1 MTVMMRQFR
10 SFVSEPIRRN
20 SASSECNNKK
30 KRKLSVTIC
39 KDPPDIIYFE
49 RDKLE
54 ESFECI
60 YDPQVDHDNEEDH
73 PDLLFAKKFGQ
84 SSEVKPWQK
93 PPYTTSDTT
102 LMSRFKAPF
111 KNFLP
116 VQQSS

>member
-1 MTVMMRQFR
+1 MMRQFR

-20 SASSECNNKK
+20 SASSESNKK

-39 KDPPDIIYFE
+39 KDPPNIIYFE
-49 RDKLE
+49 RDQLE

-84 SSEVKPWQK
+84 SSEAKPWQK
-93 PPYTTSDTT
+93 PPYASDTT

-111 KNFLP
+111 KNLLP
-116 VQQSS
+116 MQSS